1 MDIPPRL
8 KSRRRHWRSVR
19 GQRIAGILFEIDPQ
33 SAVIRICRKGE
44 QELIDLRKFGLTPAR
59 ENLTEDKAGL

>member
-1 MDIPPRL
+1 
-8 KSRRRHWRSVR
+8 VR